1 MNLVN
6 KKIGGHLL
14 ADQLEINGVD
24 TIFCVPGES
33 YLGLLDGLYNHNQ
46 NIRLITTRHESG
58 AANMADA
65 YAKLTNKPGI
75 CLVSRGP
82 GATNAS
88 NGIHTAYQDSTPLI
102 LLIGQVSRNER
113 DREAQQEIDYKEMF
127 KPMAKYV
134 AEINDANRIPE
145 FINKAFYI
153 SQSGRPGPVVLSLPE
168 DMLIDEVTAQP
179 VPASKIVQASPSVGD
194 VEDFYERLKLAKKPI
209 IIVGGNTW
217 SQDAINKVKDFVNK
231 NSIPVL
237 TSYRAQDRFDNRN
250 DSYIGHSSYAIPPE
264 TRKRIEDSDFILSLG
279 ARLGEVTTQGYT
291 SIKIPKP
298 EQFLVHVHP
307 GIAEIGS
314 VYCPDIGINSG
325 MQEFAESLSNLPQ
338 IKNPV
343 WKEWCAG
350 ARNEYLNFI
359 KPTPMSGDLNLS
371 EIIAYLNKTL
381 GEDDIVIVGSGNN
394 SQWVHRYYQ
403 YRNLG
408 SQLVTTA
415 GSMGYGVPAAIA
427 AKLVYP
433 KKTVVSFNGDGCFM
447 MLGQEIIN
455 AIENELNPI
464 FVIVNNE
471 KLGTIRMH
479 QEKKFPKRVMGTN
492 IKNPDFVAL
501 AKSYGLDSK
510 RITNTEDFYGY
521 FEKAKNNKKATLIE
535 LIIDPNVLSPSLE
548 IGTNIG

>member
-1 MNLVN
+1 MNMEN

-14 ADQLEINGVD
+14 ADQLNINGVD

-33 YLGLLDGLYNHNQ
+33 YLGLLDGLYSYSNK
-46 NIRLITTRHESG
+46 IKLITTRHESG

-168 DMLIDEVTAQP
+168 DMLIDEVIAKPT
-179 VPASKIVQASPSVGD
+179 PAAKIVQASPSVAD
-194 VEDFYERLKLAKKPI
+194 VNKFFDKLKIAKKPI
-209 IIVGGNTW
+209 IIIGGNTW
-217 SQDAINKVKDFVNK
+217 SQEAINKVTNFVNK

-250 DSYIGHSSYAIPPE
+250 ENYIGHSSYAISSK
-264 TRKRIEDSDFILSLG
+264 TKKRIQDSDFILSLG
-279 ARLGEVTTQGYT
+279 ARLGEVTTQGYST
-291 SIKIPKP
+291 LNVPKMD
-298 EQFLVHVHP
+298 QYLVHVHP
-307 GIAEIGS
+307 GIGEIGS
-314 VYCPDIGINSG
+314 VYYPDIAINSG
-325 MQEFAESLSNLPQ
+325 MSEFSNFLPSLPQ

-343 WKEWCAG
+343 WKDWCLK
-350 ARNEYLNFI
+350 ARKEYIDYI
-359 KPTPMSGDLNLS
+359 KPTSMSGNLNFS
-371 EIIAYLNKTL
+371 EIIGYLNNTL
-381 GEDDIVIVGSGNN
+381 ADDDIIIVGSGNN

-415 GSMGYGVPAAIA
+415 GSMGYAVPAAIA

-455 AIENELNPI
+455 AIENDLNPI
-464 FVIVNNE
+464 FIIINNE

-479 QEKKFPKRVMGTN
+479 QERKFPKRVVGTS

-501 AKSYGLDSK
+501 ANAYGLNAM
-510 RITNTEDFYGY
+510 RITDTEDFYEN
-521 FEKAKNNKKATLIE
+521 FERAKNNKKATLIE
-535 LIIDPNVLSPSLE
+535 LIIDPNVLTPSLE
-548 IGTNIG
+548 IGKNIG

>member
-1 MNLVN
+1 MTKNN

-14 ADQLEINGVD
+14 ADQLFANGVD

-33 YLGLLDGLYNHNQ
+33 YLGLMDGLYNHKEK
-46 NIRLITTRHESG
+46 IKLITTRHESG

-88 NGIHTAYQDSTPLI
+88 NGIHTAYQDSTPVI

-113 DREAQQEIDYKEMF
+113 EREAQQEIDYKEMF

-134 AEINDANRIPE
+134 AEINDADRIPE

-168 DMLIDEVTAQP
+168 DMLMDETVSRTTP
-179 VPASKIVQASPSVGD
+179 VPDIFQSSPSKTAMD
-194 VEDFYERLKLAKKPI
+194 SFYEKLKEAKKPI

-217 SQDAINKVKDFVNK
+217 TKDAVKKLTKFVDD

-250 DSYIGHSSYAIPPE
+250 ENYIGHSSYAIPAE
-264 TRKRIEDSDFILSLG
+264 TKKRIKESDFILALG
-279 ARLGEVTTQGYT
+279 ARLGEVTTQGYST
-291 SIKIPKP
+291 IKVP
-298 EQFLVHVHP
+298 EPDQYLVHVHP
-307 GIAEIGS
+307 GINEIGS
-314 VYCPDIGINSG
+314 VYYPDIGIPSG
-325 MQEFAESLSNLPQ
+325 MQEFASALTSLPKIENPPWREWRES
-338 IKNPV
+338 
-343 WKEWCAG
+343 
-350 ARNEYLNFI
+350 ARKEYLEFI
-359 KPTPMSGDLNLS
+359 KPTPMSGTLNLS
-371 EIIAYLNKTL
+371 DVMAYLNRTL
-381 GEDDIVIVGSGNN
+381 GDDDIVIVGSGNN

-403 YRNLG
+403 YRDLG
-408 SQLVTTA
+408 SQIVTTG
-415 GSMGYGVPAAIA
+415 GSMGYAVPAAIA

-455 AIENELNPI
+455 AVENKLNPI
-464 FVIVNNE
+464 FIIINNK

-479 QEKKFPKRVMGTN
+479 QERNFPKRIIGTD
-492 IKNPDFVAL
+492 ILNPDFIGL
-501 AKSYGLDSK
+501 ANAYGIDAY
-510 RITNTEDFYGY
+510 RVTETAEFGDV
-521 FEKAKNNKKATLIE
+521 FEKAKVSHSATLIE
-535 LIIDPNVLSPSLE
+535 LIIDPNVLGPALE
-548 IGTNIG
+548 IGENI

>member
-1 MNLVN
+1 MNMEN

-14 ADQLEINGVD
+14 ADQLNINGVD

-33 YLGLLDGLYNHNQ
+33 YLGLLDGLYSHSNQ
-46 NIRLITTRHESG
+46 IKLITTRHESG

-168 DMLIDEVTAQP
+168 DMLIDEVIAKTT
-179 VPASKIVQASPSVGD
+179 PAAKIVQASPSVAD
-194 VEDFYERLKLAKKPI
+194 VNKFFDKLKIAKKPI
-209 IIVGGNTW
+209 IIIGGNTW
-217 SQDAINKVKDFVNK
+217 SQEAINKVTNFVNK

-250 DSYIGHSSYAIPPE
+250 ENYIGHSSYAISSK
-264 TRKRIEDSDFILSLG
+264 TKKRIQDSDFILSLG
-279 ARLGEVTTQGYT
+279 ARLGEVTTQGYST
-291 SIKIPKP
+291 LNVPKMD
-298 EQFLVHVHP
+298 QYLVHVHP
-307 GIAEIGS
+307 GIGEIGS
-314 VYCPDIGINSG
+314 VYYPDIAINSG
-325 MQEFAESLSNLPQ
+325 MSEFSNFLPSLPQ

-343 WKEWCAG
+343 WKDWCLK
-350 ARNEYLNFI
+350 ARKEYIDYI
-359 KPTPMSGDLNLS
+359 KPTPMSGNLNFS
-371 EIIAYLNKTL
+371 EIIGYLNNTL
-381 GEDDIVIVGSGNN
+381 ADDDIIIVGSGNN

-415 GSMGYGVPAAIA
+415 GSMGYAVPAAIA

-455 AIENELNPI
+455 AIENDLNPI
-464 FVIVNNE
+464 FIIINNE

-479 QEKKFPKRVMGTN
+479 QERKFPKRVVGTS

-501 AKSYGLDSK
+501 ANAYGLNAM
-510 RITNTEDFYGY
+510 RITDTEDFYEN
-521 FEKAKNNKKATLIE
+521 FERAKNNKKATLIE
-535 LIIDPNVLSPSLE
+535 LIIDPNVLTPSIE
-548 IGTNIG
+548 IGKNIG